1 MYFMNDIKFS
11 IIVPAYN
18 VADYIGDCLDSILNQ
33 TYKNFEVLVVN
44 DGSTDN
50 THNICE
56 YYKNKDSR
64 ILVFNK
70 TNGGLSDARNYGMK
84 RATGEYIVF
93 IDSDDYIHTNSL
105 EEFSKKLY
113 GNPDVLITRLVQTY
127 EIDKKI
133 EEMDKHMK
141 IELCENPSKKR
152 VIDWVFCK
160 TDNTWP
166 APKYIVSTSLI
177 KKANI
182 SFRVGFLHEDLDW
195 TVNLFYYAN
204 NFAVCY
210 LPWYFHRIS
219 RTNSITTS
227 SNYKRVIDVICMAS
241 EIINDN
247 KYNSLDISIKNK
259 IYKRVIISVFSILN
273 QYKLVDDYGKKEI
286 ILCIK
291 KHKNLFNK
299 VYLIKYKVFVYF
311 MKLFGVK
318 AGMDMLSKIN

>member
-133 EEMDKHMK
+133 ERD
-141 IELCENPSKKR
+141 
-152 VIDWVFCK
+152 
-160 TDNTWP
+160 
-166 APKYIVSTSLI
+166 
-177 KKANI
+177 
-182 SFRVGFLHEDLDW
+182 G
-195 TVNLFYYAN
+195 
-204 NFAVCY
+204 
-210 LPWYFHRIS
+210 
-219 RTNSITTS
+219 
-227 SNYKRVIDVICMAS
+227 
-241 EIINDN
+241 
-247 KYNSLDISIKNK
+247 
-259 IYKRVIISVFSILN
+259 
-273 QYKLVDDYGKKEI
+273 
-286 ILCIK
+286 
-291 KHKNLFNK
+291 
-299 VYLIKYKVFVYF
+299 
-311 MKLFGVK
+311 
-318 AGMDMLSKIN
+318 